1 MAKRTTATGNAFGP
15 IIPLEDGVTILARV
29 MNIRTGQ
36 GEFKSKV
43 VDLEDGGGNP
53 FSVNGHLILVDKIE
67 QFFLGAPEWFEI
79 TRSGMAGQA
88 AMYHVDRLEAT
99 HEEVLADKGERK
111 AIEATCQW
119 VAAQI
124 AALPP
129 RD

>member
-67 QFFLGAPEWFEI
+67 QFFVGAPEWFEI
-79 TRSGMAGQA
+79 TRDGTAGQA
-88 AMYHVDRLEAT
+88 AMYHVDRLDGT
-99 HEEVLADKGERK
+99 HDDIIGDKAERK
-111 AIEATCQW
+111 LHDATCEW